1 MLGLATYV
9 PDPKREPDEDLRRPG
24 KLRRTPRQTR
34 AQQTV
39 DFILEAAAYI
49 LSEEGIQGFTTN
61 RVAERAGVNIASL
74 YQYFPNKSAILEELQ
89 ARHIAAPAEA
99 YAQSLDRLRD
109 LPLEAAVRAIVDVVL
124 DMHAREPA
132 MHKLFLE
139 TLPRQTRHRND
150 HSEQERIAKLTALL
164 APKSRASGR
173 PDMTMFI
180 TRHVLRSVVHE
191 AVCERPDWLLDREFR
206 EEIVKLIVN
215 YLAGSGSGGS
225 PAERRSNARPWTK
238 PLRSA
243 ETANR
248 HPP

>member
-1 MLGLATYV
+1 MRT
-9 PDPKREPDEDLRRPG
+9 PE

-49 LSEEGIQGFTTN
+49 LSDEGIEGFTTN

-89 ARHIAAPAEA
+89 ARHIAVPAEGS
-99 YAQSLDRLRD
+99 AQSLDRLRD
-109 LPLEAAVRAIVDVVL
+109 LPLEAAVRSIVDVAL
-124 DMHAREPA
+124 AMHAREPA

-139 TLPRQTRHRND
+139 TLPRQTLHPNT
-150 HSEQERIAKLTALL
+150 HLEQDRIAKLTTILV
-164 APKSRASGR
+164 PKSRASHR

-180 TRHVLRSVVHE
+180 TRHALRSVVHE
-191 AVCERPDWLLDREFR
+191 AVCEKPEWLLDPDFR

-215 YLAGSGSGGS
+215 YLDGSRSGDS
-225 PAERRSNARPWTK
+225 SKEPMS
-238 PLRSA
+238 
-243 ETANR
+243 
-248 HPP
+248 